1 LLRWAIFKKEKDN
14 NMSTRDALQNQ
25 AFLSAADPDY
35 LSDLYS
41 RYLDNP
47 EKVDQSWADFFKNLD
62 DDSRSLLD
70 DIKGASWTPTAAKV
84 NAVMSS
90 AANSGMADA
99 PDQKAP
105 VKDGKSEQEFR
116 QSTID
121 AVRARML
128 IHAYRVRGHIKADL
142 DPLGLM
148 QHRSHP
154 ELDPE
159 TYGFS
164 GEDWD
169 REIFLNGVMGF
180 EKASLRELMMAL
192 QDTYCGTIGVEF
204 MHISDPAKRDWVRD
218 RIEDS
223 RNHTE
228 FTSEGKKAILSRLTA
243 AEGFEKF
250 LQTKY
255 TGTKRF
261 GLEGGES
268 LVPAIEQIMKR
279 GGQLGLKEIVLGMA
293 HRGRLNVLTNV
304 MGKSFTAIFHEFQGG
319 SFKPED
325 VQGSGDVKYHLG
337 TSSDR
342 DFDGNTVHLSLTPN
356 PSHLE
361 IVNPVVVG
369 KTYAKQFQRQDTE
382 KSEAMALVLHGD
394 AAVAGQGVVQETLLL
409 ANLDGYGTGGTIH
422 YVINNQIGFTTP
434 PHESRSGTYATDIG
448 KSTDAPIFH
457 VNGDDP
463 EAVVHVARMAIEYR
477 QEFKNDVFIDM
488 ICYRR
493 HGHNEGDEPAFTQPN
508 MYKRIKKQ
516 KTTRNL
522 YAEELMRE
530 GVITNQDDD
539 NLLDQWNSF
548 LEKEFKAAE
557 SYKPNDADMLKGHWE
572 GIKLPPNDA
581 RRGNTAISD
590 GLAKKIGE
598 TLTTVPK
605 GFNLNSKIKRQL
617 EAKKEMFESGTGF
630 DWATAE
636 ALALGALVHE
646 GYPVRLSGQ
655 DSERGT
661 FSQRHSVWIDQK
673 DRSKFIPLNHIDG
686 QKAKYHVYNSP
697 LSEEAVLGFEYGFSW
712 AEPNALVMWE
722 AQFGDFVNGA
732 QVVIDQFISSG
743 ETKWLRM
750 SGLTMLLPHGYE
762 GQGPEHS
769 SARMER
775 FLQSCAEDNIQVANC
790 TTPANYF
797 HILRRQMHRDFRK
810 PLIIF
815 TPKSL
820 LRHKR
825 AVSNLDMMTGKQTFH
840 RVLYEDKM
848 PGEAWDIKRVVL
860 CTGKVFYDLEAARD
874 EAGIKDVTMLR
885 LEQLYPFPDDILKE
899 ILQSFPN
906 AEVVWCQEEPENM
919 GAWTFV
925 DRRLEAVLQDLDL
938 KNKRPRY
945 IGRPAAAS
953 PAVGLLSKHKEEQDK
968 LVQEAITI

>member
-1 LLRWAIFKKEKDN
+1 
-14 NMSTRDALQNQ
+14 MSTRDALQNQ

-293 HRGRLNVLTNV
+293 HRGRMSWEKALPQFSMNSRADHLNPRMFRDQV
-304 MGKSFTAIFHEFQGG
+304 M
-319 SFKPED
+319 
-325 VQGSGDVKYHLG
+325 
-337 TSSDR
+337 
-342 DFDGNTVHLSLTPN
+342 
-356 PSHLE
+356 
-361 IVNPVVVG
+361 
-369 KTYAKQFQRQDTE
+369 
-382 KSEAMALVLHGD
+382 
-394 AAVAGQGVVQETLLL
+394 
-409 ANLDGYGTGGTIH
+409 
-422 YVINNQIGFTTP
+422 
-434 PHESRSGTYATDIG
+434 
-448 KSTDAPIFH
+448 
-457 VNGDDP
+457 
-463 EAVVHVARMAIEYR
+463 
-477 QEFKNDVFIDM
+477 
-488 ICYRR
+488 
-493 HGHNEGDEPAFTQPN
+493 
-508 MYKRIKKQ
+508 
-516 KTTRNL
+516 
-522 YAEELMRE
+522 
-530 GVITNQDDD
+530 
-539 NLLDQWNSF
+539 
-548 LEKEFKAAE
+548 
-557 SYKPNDADMLKGHWE
+557 
-572 GIKLPPNDA
+572 
-581 RRGNTAISD
+581 
-590 GLAKKIGE
+590 
-598 TLTTVPK
+598 
-605 GFNLNSKIKRQL
+605 
-617 EAKKEMFESGTGF
+617 
-630 DWATAE
+630 
-636 ALALGALVHE
+636 
-646 GYPVRLSGQ
+646 
-655 DSERGT
+655 
-661 FSQRHSVWIDQK
+661 
-673 DRSKFIPLNHIDG
+673 
-686 QKAKYHVYNSP
+686 
-697 LSEEAVLGFEYGFSW
+697 
-712 AEPNALVMWE
+712 
-722 AQFGDFVNGA
+722 
-732 QVVIDQFISSG
+732 
-743 ETKWLRM
+743 
-750 SGLTMLLPHGYE
+750 
-762 GQGPEHS
+762 
-769 SARMER
+769 
-775 FLQSCAEDNIQVANC
+775 
-790 TTPANYF
+790 
-797 HILRRQMHRDFRK
+797 
-810 PLIIF
+810 
-815 TPKSL
+815 
-820 LRHKR
+820 
-825 AVSNLDMMTGKQTFH
+825 
-840 RVLYEDKM
+840 
-848 PGEAWDIKRVVL
+848 
-860 CTGKVFYDLEAARD
+860 
-874 EAGIKDVTMLR
+874 
-885 LEQLYPFPDDILKE
+885 
-899 ILQSFPN
+899 
-906 AEVVWCQEEPENM
+906 
-919 GAWTFV
+919 
-925 DRRLEAVLQDLDL
+925 
-938 KNKRPRY
+938 
-945 IGRPAAAS
+945 
-953 PAVGLLSKHKEEQDK
+953 
-968 LVQEAITI
+968 

>member
-1 LLRWAIFKKEKDN
+1 
-14 NMSTRDALQNQ
+14 MSSRQALQQQ

-35 LSDLYS
+35 LSELYS
-41 RYLDNP
+41 KYLDNP
-47 EKVDQSWADFFKNLD
+47 TKIDESWARFFDEMD
-62 DDSRSLLD
+62 DDSRALLD
-70 DIKGASWTPTAAKV
+70 DIRGASWTPSAAKV
-84 NAVMSS
+84 SAVMSA
-90 AANSGMADA
+90 AANSGMVD
-99 PDQKAP
+99 AP
-105 VKDGKSEQEFR
+105 VKAVSKGGKSDVEVR
-116 QSTID
+116 QSTLD
-121 AVRARML
+121 SVRALML
-128 IHAYRVRGHIKADL
+128 IRAYRIRGHLKADL

-148 QHRSHP
+148 KRRTHP
-154 ELDPE
+154 ELEPE

-164 GEDWD
+164 GDDWD
-169 REIFLNGVMGF
+169 RPIFLNNELGF
-180 EKASLRELMMAL
+180 EKATLRELMSAL
-192 QDTYCGTIGVEF
+192 HQTYGGTIGVEF
-204 MHISDPAKRDWVRD
+204 MHISDPEQRDWIRD

-223 RNHTE
+223 RNHTD
-228 FTSEGKKAILSRLTA
+228 FTNEGKKAILSRLTA

-261 GLEGGES
+261 GLEGGEA

-304 MGKSFTAIFHEFQGG
+304 MGKSFTAIFHEFKGG

-369 KTYAKQFQRQDTE
+369 KTYAKQIQRNDDK
-382 KSEAMALVLHGD
+382 KSEAMALLLHGD
-394 AAVAGQGVVQETLLL
+394 AAIAGQGVVQETMLLSGL
-409 ANLDGYGTGGTIH
+409 EGYATGGTIH

-434 PHESRSGTYATDIG
+434 PEESRSGTYATDIG
-448 KSTDAPIFH
+448 KGCDAPIFH
-457 VNGDDP
+457 VNADDP
-463 EAVVHVARMAIEYR
+463 EAVVHVARIAVEFR
-477 QEFKNDVFIDM
+477 QQFKKDVFIDM
-488 ICYRR
+488 IGYRR
-493 HGHNEGDEPAFTQPN
+493 HGHNEGDEPAFTQPL
-508 MYKRIKKQ
+508 MYDSIKVQ

-522 YAEELMRE
+522 YAEELMRQ
-530 GVITNQDDD
+530 GVLTNEEDED
-539 NLLDQWNSF
+539 LLQSWNDYLEDQ
-548 LEKEFKAAE
+548 FKAAD
-557 SYKPNDADMLKGHWE
+557 SYKPNDADMLEGHWK
-572 GIKLPPNDA
+572 GIELPKDDA

-590 GLAKKIGE
+590 E
-598 TLTTVPK
+598 TAQKVGQAIYTVPE
-605 GFNLNSKIKRQL
+605 GFNLNSKIQRQL
-617 EAKKEMFESGTGF
+617 DAKKEMFKSGEGF

-636 ALALGALVHE
+636 ALAFGALAYE

-655 DSERGT
+655 DCERGT
-661 FSQRHSVWIDQK
+661 FSQRHSVWIDQQDGHK
-673 DRSKFIPLNHIDG
+673 YIPLNHIDG
-686 QKAKYHVYNSP
+686 QKAPYRVYNSP
-697 LSEEAVLGFEYGFSW
+697 LSEEAVLGFEYGYSS
-712 AEPNALVMWE
+712 AEPNSLVIWE

-732 QVVIDQFISSG
+732 QVVIDQFITSG

-769 SARMER
+769 SARLER
-775 FLQSCAEDNIQVANC
+775 FLQQCAEDNIQVANC

-810 PLIIF
+810 PLVIF

-820 LRHKR
+820 LRHKA
-825 AVSNLDMMTGKQTFH
+825 AVSPLSMMTGTQTFH
-840 RVLYEDKM
+840 RVLYEDQL

-860 CTGKVFYDLEAARD
+860 CTGKVYYDLQAARD

-885 LEQLYPFPDDILKE
+885 LEQLYPFPHDSLKE
-899 ILQSFPN
+899 ILAGFPN

-919 GAWTFV
+919 GAWSFV
-925 DRRLEAVLQDLDL
+925 DRRIENVIKDLEL

-945 IGRPAAAS
+945 IGREAAAS
-953 PAVGLLSKHKEEQDK
+953 PAVGLLSVHNQQQER
-968 LVQEAITI
+968 LVKEAITL